1 MKRAALVLFLL
12 VLAGCA
18 SGGIGPIKIGVI
30 APLTG
35 NLANTGQEVRL
46 GLEIARDEIN
56 AAGGVNGRQVR
67 LIFEDGKC
75 DPKEA
80 TTAARKLV
88 DIDGVSVILGG
99 VCTGESMAV
108 ATVINESKV
117 VQLSALT
124 SGSVYSDTGEW
135 TFRTNPVD
143 NSKVMVDYLFR
154 KGYKTFGLISEQTAF
169 SQSIRNDFKK
179 WAQSGG
185 GTIVADENF
194 ESTETDFRSRLL
206 KLKDNRAQAY
216 FLNTNSGPVGV
227 SLARQAKELEI
238 WPLYASRGY
247 ELADPAQFPGELDG
261 IIFYGTAGVVDM
273 NTPQAQRLFTEFEK
287 RAGKMPQ
294 CAFCAASPY
303 DDLMLIAAQIKECG
317 EDAYCIKERLY
328 SMPNYEGVIGTFTFD
343 NNGDPQ
349 GIVYTFSQFKDGKV
363 VPLAD

>member
-1 MKRAALVLFLL
+1 MAIAA
-12 VLAGCA
+12 
-18 SGGIGPIKIGVI
+18 
-30 APLTG
+30 
-35 NLANTGQEVRL
+35 
-46 GLEIARDEIN
+46 
-56 AAGGVNGRQVR
+56 
-67 LIFEDGKC
+67 
-75 DPKEA
+75 
-80 TTAARKLV
+80 
-88 DIDGVSVILGG
+88 
-99 VCTGESMAV
+99 
-108 ATVINESKV
+108 VINESKV

-143 NSKVMVDYLFR
+143 NSKVMVDYLFK

-194 ESTETDFRSRLL
+194 ESAETDFRSRLL
-206 KLKDNRAQAY
+206 KLKDNRPQAY

-227 SLARQAKELEI
+227 NLARQAKELEL

-247 ELADPAQFPGELDG
+247 ELADPAQFPDELDS
-261 IIFYGTAGVVDM
+261 IVFYGTAGVVDL
-273 NTPQAQRLFTEFEK
+273 NAPQARTLFAEFEA
-287 RAGKMPQ
+287 REGKMPQ
-294 CAFCAASPY
+294 CAFCVASPY
-303 DDLMLIAAQIKECG
+303 DDLMLIAAQLETCG

-349 GIVYTFSQFKDGKV
+349 GIAYKFSQFKDGKI
-363 VPLAD
+363 VPLTE